1 MCTITWES
9 TQRRLRLAGP
19 CEAQDREAVQEA
31 LAACEGAGRVLIVD
45 LTAVTELAPA
55 VAEVVL
61 EARDRDRACRVSV
74 LRRKGS
80 AVEEVLAAVE
90 AR

>member
-9 TQRRLRLAGP
+9 THRRLRLAGC
-19 CEAQDREAVQEA
+19 CEAPDREAVQDA
-31 LAACEGAGRVLIVD
+31 LAACEAGGRVLIVD
-45 LTAVTELAPA
+45 LTAVTSLAPA

-61 EARDRDRACRVSV
+61 SARDRSKGCRVSV

-80 AVEEVLAAVE
+80 AVEEVLAALE